1 MVPLICHEPA
11 EEEEGEEVSYF
22 SHSFFS
28 GIKINKKGKRKSMSD
43 ETLSNFLLFAKQTVK
58 TLKAKQLALE
68 KYILV
73 MGYVFGINKE
83 EREREV

>member
-1 MVPLICHEPA
+1 MDQLKKKEKEKKLVTFLILF
-11 EEEEGEEVSYF
+11 G
-22 SHSFFS
+22 
-28 GIKINKKGKRKSMSD
+28 INKKEKRKSMSD

-68 KYILV
+68 SISLV

-83 EREREV
+83 GREL

>member
-1 MVPLICHEPA
+1 MDQLKKKEKKLVTFLILF
-11 EEEEGEEVSYF
+11 G
-22 SHSFFS
+22 
-28 GIKINKKGKRKSMSD
+28 INKKEKRKSMSD

-68 KYILV
+68 SISLV

-83 EREREV
+83 GREL

>member
-1 MVPLICHEPA
+1 
-11 EEEEGEEVSYF
+11 
-22 SHSFFS
+22 
-28 GIKINKKGKRKSMSD
+28 MSD

-68 KYILV
+68 SISLV

-83 EREREV
+83 GREL